1 MQHPTLFKRLL
12 TALYDG
18 FLILACIFIATAL
31 TLPFTKGDIE
41 SGKNI
46 FMSLYLFGVIYLF
59 YGWFWTHGGQT
70 LGMRAWQQQ
79 IVSMDGKAVNWQQ
92 AFIRIITALPAWL
105 LFIIGLIFWMK
116 PEFSKTL
123 TSIPGWSFALAGCI
137 WILLDNRNGNW
148 RDKLSGTQI
157 IVVENKK

>member
-31 TLPFTKGDIE
+31 TMPFTKGEVE
-41 SGKNI
+41 SGNNI
-46 FMSLYLFGVIYLF
+46 FMSLYLFAVIYLF

-70 LGMRAWQQQ
+70 LGMRAWQQKL
-79 IVSMDGKAVNWQQ
+79 VTMDGKSVNWQQ
-92 AFIRIITALPAWL
+92 TFIRVITGIPAWL

-116 PEFSKTL
+116 PAFSQTI
-123 TSIPGWSFALAGCI
+123 TSIPGWAFALAGCI
-137 WILLDNRNGNW
+137 WVLLDNRSGNW

-157 IVVENKK
+157 ITLENKK